1 MAAVAMHHFSGP
13 SAPFVR
19 SKGTVSGGVF
29 TNTEPKLAMMTL
41 DISGKPAEMDVKEYI
56 ADNYGAAILKLSRV
70 EEQFLP
76 ALEAAASERET
87 ISGMI
92 SVEL

>member
-1 MAAVAMHHFSGP
+1 
-13 SAPFVR
+13 
-19 SKGTVSGGVF
+19 
-29 TNTEPKLAMMTL
+29 MMTL

-56 ADNYGAAILKLSRV
+56 ADTYGAAILKLSRV

-76 ALEAAASERET
+76 ALEAAASEREA
-87 ISGMI
+87 ISSMI